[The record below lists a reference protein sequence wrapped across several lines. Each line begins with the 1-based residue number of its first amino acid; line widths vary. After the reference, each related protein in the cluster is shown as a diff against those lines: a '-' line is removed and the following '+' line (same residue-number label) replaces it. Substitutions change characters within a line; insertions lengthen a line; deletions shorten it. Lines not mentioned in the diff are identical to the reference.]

1 MKSAYSRPVLLV
13 LLSLILAAAP
23 LAAQPASQAGTAA
36 STPTAVFTQPVH
48 PNFQAAL
55 DEQRPGPGVIRI
67 GALSEYLPVLAGTAL
82 DSPVYF
88 LDPPVPAAALKQGA
102 DSRQSAAADSRLP
115 AILILGGTH
124 GDEIAGVMAASLFV
138 TWAKPA
144 AARLIVV
151 PRANASAGTWS
162 DPDRPGPKAIILET
176 AEGRRAFRYGSRFTR
191 SEDEI
196 LPDPERYYPPEAVG
210 EEQSLAGREAR
221 NLNRAHPGDEAGSRT
236 AQAAAAFFNL
246 IQKENVK
253 AAFDLHEAGPVSGL
267 AWNIVAHPKNLDY
280 AAMGILAADER
291 GVQMVLDRSRPN
303 NRGLSHRA
311 WGENTEAAA
320 YLIETL
326 NPGQVTGGK
335 PELDHLDNELSP
347 LWKRVGIQVET
358 VMAILMTHSD
368 MDEATGWAQIDGMPG
383 IEALKDDFT
392 RYF

>member
-1 MKSAYSRPVLLV
+1 MKSAYFRPLALVFLSLV
-13 LLSLILAAAP
+13 LIAGQ
-23 LAAQPASQAGTAA
+23 LAAQPAARAGTGSATVIA
-36 STPTAVFTQPVH
+36 TGAQPVH

-55 DEQRPGPGVIRI
+55 DEQKPGSGVTRI
-67 GALSEYLPVLAGTAL
+67 GALSEYLPALAGSAL

-88 LDPPVPAAALKQGA
+88 LEPAAMTPG
-102 DSRQSAAADSRLP
+102 SELP
-115 AILILGGTH
+115 SILIVGGTH

-138 TWAKPA
+138 SWAKPV

-162 DPDRPGPKAIILET
+162 DPDRPGPKAILLET
-176 AEGRRAFRYGSRFTR
+176 DDGQRAFRYGSRFTKP
-191 SEDEI
+191 EDEI

-210 EEQSLAGREAR
+210 EEQSLAGREFR
-221 NLNRAHPGDEAGSRT
+221 NLNRAHPGEESGRLT
-236 AQAAAAFFNL
+236 ARAAAAFFNL
-246 IQKENVK
+246 IQKEKVK

-267 AWNIVAHPKNLDY
+267 AWNIIAHPKNLDY

-311 WGENTEAAA
+311 WGEKTDAAA

-335 PELDHLDNELSP
+335 PGLDHLNNEVSP

-358 VMAILMTHSD
+358 VMAILLTHSD
-368 MDEATGWAQIDGMPG
+368 MDEEPGWAQIDGMPN
-383 IEALKDDFT
+383 IEALKDDFA

>member
-1 MKSAYSRPVLLV
+1 MNIPRSRPGLLV
-13 LLSLILAAAP
+13 LAVCVLVLSP
-23 LAAQPASQAGTAA
+23 LAAQVAEVVQPIHPA
-36 STPTAVFTQPVH
+36 
-48 PNFQAAL
+48 FQAAL
-55 DEQRPGPGVIRI
+55 DEQRPGLGVTRI
-67 GALSEYLPVLAGTAL
+67 GALSEYLPALAGTAL

-88 LDPPVPAAALKQGA
+88 LEPPQPAVGSNNGA
-102 DSRQSAAADSRLP
+102 GSNQITTPGAEAKLP

-138 TWAKPA
+138 SWAKPA

-162 DPDRPGPKAIILET
+162 DPDRPGPKAIVLET
-176 AEGRRAFRYGSRFTR
+176 DGGQRAFRYGSRFTR
-191 SEDEI
+191 PEDEI
-196 LPDPERYYPPEAVG
+196 LSDPERYYPPEAVG

-221 NLNRAHPGDEAGSRT
+221 NLNRAHPGEKTGRLT
-236 AQAAAAFFNL
+236 ARAAAAYFNL
-246 IQKENVK
+246 INSENVK

-267 AWNIVAHPKNLDY
+267 AWNIIAHPKNLDY

-311 WGENTEAAA
+311 WGEKTDAAA

-335 PELDHLDNELSP
+335 PELDHLNNELSP

-368 MDEATGWAQIDGMPG
+368 MDEDTGWAQIDGMPD
-383 IEALKDDFT
+383 IEALKNDFT
-392 RYF
+392 RFF